1 MLTQDIIKRFEL
13 YVDDGTELSSQEELD
28 LLNQKYTDVWT
39 NRPWEFA
46 KKSFSASISGSSV
59 AIPTDFAYITENGQ
73 YTDISMN
80 NVNGNSAPKIIW
92 IGSNKYLLVNWSDRK
107 QYEGKAGYCY
117 VDIRNS
123 LLVFTESVSGTVEF
137 DYVFF
142 PEALALSDEPLFP
155 AAYHQVLVHL
165 MATDDYIIQ
174 QFDKARSYSAEN
186 QAKANYWLEK
196 MQLWNANLSCY

>member
-1 MLTQDIIKRFEL
+1 MTTQEIIKRFEL

-46 KKSFSASISGSSV
+46 KKPFSSAISGVSV
-59 AIPTDFAYITENGQ
+59 ALPTDFAYITENGQ
-73 YTDISMN
+73 YTDVSMN
-80 NVNGNSAPKIIW
+80 NVNGNSAPKIVW
-92 IGSNKYLLVNWSDRK
+92 VGSNKYQLVNWSDRK
-107 QYEGKAGYCY
+107 QYEGQAGYCY

-142 PEALALSDEPLFP
+142 PEALGLSDAPLFP
-155 AAYHQVLVHL
+155 TAYHQVLVHL
-165 MATDDYIIQ
+165 MASDDYIIQ
-174 QFDKARSYSAEN
+174 QFDKAKSYSAEN

-196 MQLWNANLSCY
+196 MQLWNANIICN